1 MENSQHHFV
10 EDTAERRVMS
20 RIDAV
25 LRINYQIISDD
36 VALND
41 PYDSH
46 FVLPRYFL
54 LLAEL
59 DQFDHAF
66 RYELEQLNEKD
77 QQIARILSLFNQKL
91 DLITGSYYDNIV
103 QSLLPVP
110 EQVNFTENGI
120 SFSSLHH
127 INEGTYIHITLSHPE
142 NFYHIAATAQVIYC
156 NAEEQGKFCIG
167 AYFITLN
174 PQDRAKLA
182 TGFLQAQQSAN
193 PSFSG
198 EI

>member
-1 MENSQHHFV
+1 MENTLHHV
-10 EDTAERRVMS
+10 ADDKTERRTMS

-25 LRINYQIISDD
+25 LRINYQIIPIDA
-36 VALND
+36 ALND

-59 DQFDHAF
+59 DQFDHALG
-66 RYELEQLNEKD
+66 YELEQLNEKD

-91 DLITGSYYDNIV
+91 NLITGSFYDNIV

-110 EQVNFTENGI
+110 EQVNVSEHGLSF
-120 SFSSLHH
+120 FSSQPLAQDA
-127 INEGTYIHITLSHPE
+127 YIHITLSHPE
-142 NFYHIAATAQVIYC
+142 NFFHIAAIAQVAYC
-156 NAEEQGKFCIG
+156 NETEEPHEFRIG
-167 AYFITLN
+167 AYFITLH

-182 TGFLQAQQSAN
+182 ASIQQSQQDELN
-193 PSFSG
+193 
-198 EI
+198 

>member
-1 MENSQHHFV
+1 MENTLHHV
-10 EDTAERRVMS
+10 VDDNTERRVMS

-25 LRINYQIISDD
+25 LRINYQVIPDD

-91 DLITGSYYDNIV
+91 NLITGSFYDNIV

-110 EQVNFTENGI
+110 EQVNVSEHGL
-120 SFSSLHH
+120 SFSSTQA
-127 INEGTYIHITLSHPE
+127 IAGETYIHITLSHPE
-142 NFYHIAATAQVIYC
+142 NFFHIAAIAQVAYC
-156 NAEEQGKFCIG
+156 NPEEQGKFRIG

-182 TGFLQAQQSAN
+182 ASIQQAQQDEPN
-193 PSFSG
+193 
-198 EI
+198 

>member
-1 MENSQHHFV
+1 MENSQHHLV
-10 EDTAERRVMS
+10 DDNTERRVMS

-25 LRINYQIISDD
+25 LRINYQIIPDD

-91 DLITGSYYDNIV
+91 NLITGSFYDNIV

-110 EQVNFTENGI
+110 EQVNVSENGL
-120 SFSSLHH
+120 SFFSSQD

-142 NFYHIAATAQVIYC
+142 NFFHIAAIAQVVHST
-156 NAEEQGKFCIG
+156 AEEQGKFRIG

-182 TGFLQAQQSAN
+182 ASIRQAQQTETS
-193 PSFSG
+193 
-198 EI
+198 

>member
-1 MENSQHHFV
+1 MENTLHHV
-10 EDTAERRVMS
+10 AEDKTERRTMS

-25 LRINYQIISDD
+25 LRINYQIIPIDA
-36 VALND
+36 ALND

-59 DQFDHAF
+59 DQFDHALG
-66 RYELEQLNEKD
+66 YELEQLNEKD

-91 DLITGSYYDNIV
+91 NLITGSFYDNIV

-110 EQVNFTENGI
+110 EQVNVSEHGL
-120 SFSSLHH
+120 SFFGSQPLAQDA
-127 INEGTYIHITLSHPE
+127 YIHITLSHPE
-142 NFYHIAATAQVIYC
+142 NFFHIAAIAQVAYC
-156 NAEEQGKFCIG
+156 NETEEPHKFRIG
-167 AYFITLN
+167 AYFITLH

-182 TGFLQAQQSAN
+182 DSIQQAQQDEPN
-193 PSFSG
+193 
-198 EI
+198 

>member
-1 MENSQHHFV
+1 MENSQHHLV
-10 EDTAERRVMS
+10 DDNTERRVMS

-25 LRINYQIISDD
+25 LRINYQIIPDD

-59 DQFDHAF
+59 DQFDHAS

-91 DLITGSYYDNIV
+91 NLITGSFYDNIV

-110 EQVNFTENGI
+110 EQVNFSENGL
-120 SFSSLHH
+120 SFFSAQD

-142 NFYHIAATAQVIYC
+142 NFFHIAATAQVVYS
-156 NAEEQGKFCIG
+156 NPDEQGKFRIG

-182 TGFLQAQQSAN
+182 ETIQQSEN
-193 PSFSG
+193 P
-198 EI
+198 

>member
-1 MENSQHHFV
+1 MENTLHHV
-10 EDTAERRVMS
+10 ADDKTERRTMS
-20 RIDAV
+20 RIDTV
-25 LRINYQIISDD
+25 LRINYQIIPIDA
-36 VALND
+36 ALND

-91 DLITGSYYDNIV
+91 NLITGSFYDNIV

-110 EQVNFTENGI
+110 EQVNVSEHGL
-120 SFSSLHH
+120 SFFGSQPLAQDA
-127 INEGTYIHITLSHPE
+127 YIHITLSHPE
-142 NFYHIAATAQVIYC
+142 NFFHIAAIAQVAYC
-156 NAEEQGKFCIG
+156 NETEEPHEFRIG
-167 AYFITLN
+167 AYFITLH

-182 TGFLQAQQSAN
+182 ASIQQAQQDEPN
-193 PSFSG
+193 
-198 EI
+198 